1 MSAARPSAP
10 REIRFRR
17 LGAGARAGI
26 AALLAGGVLLAANAL
41 SARLYAH
48 WTYRG
53 AAALSP
59 ETLRLLQGTTG
70 TFEIDALFEHD
81 HPYRTAVRDLL
92 REYEEAARTIPSL
105 DIRVRSIDSNR
116 DLPETV
122 ELLRRYPVPENSVVV
137 VHGGSYRAMDEFELA
152 APAAPG
158 ASAED
163 AGARRFDGDRAIAS
177 ALLQLAHPVR
187 STVYFL
193 SGHGEYDPDSVH
205 PVNGASTIA
214 HALRRNGYEVR
225 TLRLSETR
233 DVPPG
238 VLVVAD
244 PRTVIPPREIEAL
257 ASSLSRGGRMLAMVD
272 DANGR
277 GLGPLLEAWGVRLS
291 PPPVPAGASS
301 REKVAAS
308 EYVSGHPVTDP
319 LEGTLAVF
327 SAPFGVA
334 PAEAAPPAADRADK
348 PVVTPLVLVPGAPG
362 DSGLRSVAVA
372 AELGGADANGRR
384 RQTRLVVFGDARFV
398 ANGLLDGGLAGNASL
413 FLSAVNWLSGG
424 PRPLAPQGVDAAFA
438 PGVDPSRG
446 WLRLGTAL
454 VVLLP
459 LAIFVFGILLW
470 TPLARRL

>member
-26 AALLAGGVLLAANAL
+26 ASLLAAGVLLAANAL

-158 ASAED
+158 
-163 AGARRFDGDRAIAS
+163 
-177 ALLQLAHPVR
+177 P
-187 STVYFL
+187 
-193 SGHGEYDPDSVH
+193 
-205 PVNGASTIA
+205 
-214 HALRRNGYEVR
+214 ALRPVI
-225 TLRLSETR
+225 ET
-233 DVPPG
+233 
-238 VLVVAD
+238 
-244 PRTVIPPREIEAL
+244 
-257 ASSLSRGGRMLAMVD
+257 
-272 DANGR
+272 
-277 GLGPLLEAWGVRLS
+277 
-291 PPPVPAGASS
+291 PVP
-301 REKVAAS
+301 
-308 EYVSGHPVTDP
+308 
-319 LEGTLAVF
+319 EGTK
-327 SAPFGVA
+327 
-334 PAEAAPPAADRADK
+334 PPKD
-348 PVVTPLVLVPGAPG
+348 VWN
-362 DSGLRSVAVA
+362 
-372 AELGGADANGRR
+372 DALKYLKKNE
-384 RQTRLVVFGDARFV
+384 
-398 ANGLLDGGLAGNASL
+398 
-413 FLSAVNWLSGG
+413 
-424 PRPLAPQGVDAAFA
+424 P
-438 PGVDPSRG
+438 
-446 WLRLGTAL
+446 
-454 VVLLP
+454 
-459 LAIFVFGILLW
+459 AIFA
-470 TPLARRL
+470 PLARGKYGGFQNGVYRALFAPEDGFFLTMLQAPDRVARVENALRQCGGGEAKFEALSQQLPPDPEKDARQQQNMDQLIGTFGRDKVQIDE